1 MTPSLSRR
9 CSLVLSA
16 GLAAVLLVLGA
27 PPPAEAGAMIP
38 IAGDPVFTQ
47 GGQVAG
53 TRLDS
58 GVKAYLGIPFA
69 KPPTQNL
76 RWRPP
81 EPIHWQGVWNADH
94 KAPECIQVLRP
105 HNINHYF
112 GEEATSED
120 CLYLNVWT
128 PPKATAASKLPVIVF
143 IYGGGFTIGSSG
155 SALYDGEAL
164 AKRGAVFVNLNYR
177 LGLLG
182 FMAHPELTKEQGGHS
197 GDYALM
203 DQSAAL
209 HWVHDNIAQFGGDPS
224 KVIIMGQSAGASSV
238 AAQIFSPLSRGLFR
252 GAVMSSVCNYSDSTA
267 LMKAGDLASGEQV
280 GLQVQQ
286 RLGAADLAQ
295 LRLIPAD
302 KLLALQAESQVG
314 VNQQGV
320 RAGPIIDG
328 YFMPK
333 SKLAALQAHEAADV
347 PIIASSNHEDLDAG
361 SPLARV
367 KTVAEYQA
375 LAAQLYGGDA
385 AQFLQLY
392 PASTDADVYQAGMK
406 AAREQGLEASSR
418 TCAQLQ
424 ARYNSSPT
432 YIDLYA
438 HTHPYAPGVKIAD
451 QDPATAGGYHTAD
464 IPYWFDTLDKF
475 NLFRPTRAP
484 QPWDREL
491 IDRMSGALIA
501 FAETGNPS
509 TPAMPWPA
517 WSAGHEQKLV
527 IDDRTH
533 MVDIDVRAMDWLAA
547 HPAAALPPAPARVG
561 PRD

>member
-1 MTPSLSRR
+1 MSISPLRGLLLS
-9 CSLVLSA
+9 
-16 GLAAVLLVLGA
+16 LAAGAMLAVASA
-27 PPPAEAGAMIP
+27 PPLAIAGAMIAIP
-38 IAGDPVFTQ
+38 GDPVSTQ
-47 GGQVAG
+47 GGKVAG
-53 TRLDS
+53 TLLDS

-76 RWRPP
+76 RWAPP
-81 EPIHWQGVWNADH
+81 QPIRWTGVWTADH

-112 GEEATSED
+112 GEEASSED

-128 PPKATAASKLPVIVF
+128 PPTATPGAKLPVIVF

-177 LGLLG
+177 VGILG
-182 FMAHPELTKEQGGHS
+182 FMAHPELTQEQGGHS

-203 DQSAAL
+203 DQNAAL
-209 HWVHDNIAQFGGDPS
+209 RWVHDNIAQFGGDPA
-224 KVIIMGQSAGASSV
+224 KVIIMGQSAGALSV
-238 AAQIFSPLSRGLFR
+238 SDQIFSPLSKGLFR
-252 GAVMSSVCNYSDSTA
+252 GAVMSSACTYADRGA
-267 LMKAGDLASGEQV
+267 LIKTPTLAEGEQV
-280 GLQVQQ
+280 GLDIQK
-286 RLGAADLAQ
+286 RLGAANIDEMRQ
-295 LRLIPAD
+295 VPAD
-302 KLLALQAESQVG
+302 KILALQAESQVG
-314 VNQQGV
+314 QHVQGV
-320 RAGPIIDG
+320 HVGPIIDG
-328 YFMPK
+328 YFIP
-333 SKLAALQAHEAADV
+333 STKLAALQAHQVADV
-347 PIIASSNHEDLDAG
+347 PIIASSNHEDLDAAN
-361 SPLARV
+361 PLARV

-375 LAAQLYGGDA
+375 LAQKLYGADA
-385 AQFLQLY
+385 AEFLALY
-392 PASTDADVYQAGMK
+392 PAATDADVYEAGMK
-406 AAREQGLEASSR
+406 AAREQGLEANSR
-418 TCAQLQ
+418 TCAQMQ
-424 ARYNSSPT
+424 ARFNTSPT

-475 NLFRPTRAP
+475 NLFRTTRVP

-491 IDRMSGALIA
+491 TDRMTGALIA
-501 FAETGNPS
+501 FAETGTPS

-517 WSAGHEQKLV
+517 WSAEHEQKLV

-533 MVDIDVRAMDWLAA
+533 VVDIDVKGMDWLAA
-547 HPAAALPPAPARVG
+547 HPAAPLPPEPPRAG